1 MVLCV
6 MMLLYMVGGRIQKR
20 DIYERGKSLK
30 SESVMMFSAPL
41 MFWGYMDTSLMMSVH
56 PSHQANVLWGSSL
69 NGSNEAL

>member
-20 DIYERGKSLK
+20 DIYERWKSLK

-41 MFWGYMDTSLMMSVH
+41 MFWGYMDTSLMMRVH
-56 PSHQANVLWGSSL
+56 PSHRENVLWGSSL
-69 NGSNEAL
+69 NESNEAL